1 MDEQIN
7 EAMTKEELVDK
18 INELEQ
24 EIETLKTDLEDVNA
38 QLESLP
44 ADEPDDT
51 DAEVEEEQEVLDLR
65 KRQAELTSD
74 IVSKQM
80 QVVALKK
87 KLQDINASDSMDE
100 LSNREDQLWQ

>member
-24 EIETLKTDLEDVNA
+24 EIETLKTDLKDVDA

-44 ADEPDDT
+44 ANEADGT
-51 DAEVEEEQEVLDLR
+51 VAEVEEEQEVLDLR

-87 KLQDINASDSMDE
+87 KLQDIDANNSMDE
-100 LSNREDQLWQ
+100 LSNRED

>member
-7 EAMTKEELVDK
+7 EAMTKEELVDE

-24 EIETLKTDLEDVNA
+24 EIETLKADLKDVDA

-44 ADEPDDT
+44 ADEPDGT

-100 LSNREDQLWQ
+100 LSNRED

>member
-24 EIETLKTDLEDVNA
+24 EIETLKTDLKDVDA

-44 ADEPDDT
+44 ANEADGT
-51 DAEVEEEQEVLDLR
+51 VAEVEEEQEVLDIR

-87 KLQDINASDSMDE
+87 KLQDIDANNRMDE
-100 LSNREDQLWQ
+100 LSNRED

>member
-7 EAMTKEELVDK
+7 EAMTKEELIDK

-44 ADEPDDT
+44 ADEPDGT

-100 LSNREDQLWQ
+100 LSNRED

>member
-24 EIETLKTDLEDVNA
+24 EIETLKTDLKDVDA

-44 ADEPDDT
+44 ANESDGT
-51 DAEVEEEQEVLDLR
+51 VAQVEEEQEVLDLR

-87 KLQDINASDSMDE
+87 KLQDIDANNSMDE
-100 LSNREDQLWQ
+100 LSNRED

>member
-24 EIETLKTDLEDVNA
+24 EIETLKTDLKDVDA
-38 QLESLP
+38 KLENLP
-44 ADEPDDT
+44 ANESDGT
-51 DAEVEEEQEVLDLR
+51 VAEVEEEQEVLDLH

-87 KLQDINASDSMDE
+87 KLQDIDANNSMDE
-100 LSNREDQLWQ
+100 LSNRED

>member
-24 EIETLKTDLEDVNA
+24 EIETLKTDLKDVDA
-38 QLESLP
+38 QLENLP
-44 ADEPDDT
+44 ANESDGT
-51 DAEVEEEQEVLDLR
+51 VAEVEEEQEVLDLR

-100 LSNREDQLWQ
+100 LSNRED

>member
-7 EAMTKEELVDK
+7 EAMTKEELVHK

-24 EIETLKTDLEDVNA
+24 EIETLKTDLKDVDT

-44 ADEPDDT
+44 ANESDGT
-51 DAEVEEEQEVLDLR
+51 VAEVEEEQEVLDLR

-87 KLQDINASDSMDE
+87 KLQDIDANNSIDE
-100 LSNREDQLWQ
+100 LSNRED